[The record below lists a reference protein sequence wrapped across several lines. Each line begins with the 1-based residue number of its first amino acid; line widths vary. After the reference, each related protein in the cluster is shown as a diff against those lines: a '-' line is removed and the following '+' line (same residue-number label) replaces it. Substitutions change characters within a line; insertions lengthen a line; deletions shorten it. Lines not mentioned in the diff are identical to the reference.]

1 MPGGIAAG
9 SVGISG
15 HILASVEG
23 DGLSAPVFDVFIFL
37 LKSAID
43 DRFVWRGVAS
53 NPLEFG
59 HFSMT
64 AERSNRI
71 AQLL

>member
-1 MPGGIAAG
+1 MF
-9 SVGISG
+9 SFS
-15 HILASVEG
+15 
-23 DGLSAPVFDVFIFL
+23 L
-37 LKSAID
+37 LQSAID
-43 DRFVWRGVAS
+43 DRFVWGVAS

-71 AQLL
+71 AQAAVAEAMAPLMLW